1 MTDQG
6 DIEKLRKAFSKRD
19 TTLSAAQPVSNQPQ
33 PQVRMNQD
41 GTVSMTPAD
50 LEFMISRAV
59 GEAVNKALPERAA
72 LAQIADPELREF
84 VEFQRTNPK
93 ADKTFMQFTKHIL
106 DNYDTKKVQLQVGEK
121 GLGMGRPFL
130 PGRRIEGKEAEQ
142 YQPDRGDSTPID
154 ANAQNRS

>member
-1 MTDQG
+1 MIDQN

-19 TTLSAAQPVSNQPQ
+19 STLSAAQPVSNQPQ
-33 PQVRMNQD
+33 PQVRMNPD

-50 LEFMISRAV
+50 LEFMISKAV
-59 GEAVNKALPERAA
+59 GEAVNRALPERAA
-72 LAQIADPELREF
+72 IASITDPDLREF
-84 VEFQRTNPK
+84 VEFQRMNPK

-106 DNYDTKKVQLQVGEK
+106 DSYDTKKVQFGTGER
-121 GLGMGRPFL
+121 GIGMGRPFL

-154 ANAQNRS
+154 ANAQNRN